1 MLGKK
6 MRGKGKE
13 NTSLALRGQNPLHHV
28 QCTARIDFTVFIVIW
43 VLSQFKINR
52 IEFIEN

>member
-13 NTSLALRGQNPLHHV
+13 NTSLALGGQNPLHHV